1 MSLFKKTVKICLIY
15 VACMMLSTACFIG
28 LFHVSFLKFTDTFFY
43 NGCLYLFVSSVL
55 CAVLM
60 LAVKILKP
68 DLIRIS
74 DIVCAFFMFS
84 SITLGWFILIPV
96 TADRSVSVYTLSYM
110 DEIYP
115 KSVTTGEMEKVF
127 YRQYIVDFGA
137 FDKRFREQLDTG
149 SVEYVPEDNSY
160 RLTEKGR
167 KLVSQFRFFAD
178 LFGTQ
183 KKLVYPNEYAKNTHG
198 GYDSSKNKHE

>member
-1 MSLFKKTVKICLIY
+1 
-15 VACMMLSTACFIG
+15 ML
-28 LFHVSFLKFTDTFFY
+28 
-43 NGCLYLFVSSVL
+43 SSVL
-55 CAVLM
+55 CALLM
-60 LAVKILKP
+60 FAGKRLKP
-68 DLIRIS
+68 DLIRVS
-74 DIVCAFFMFS
+74 DIVCAFFMFL

-96 TADRSVSVYTLSYM
+96 TVDRSVTVYTLSYM

-115 KSVTTGEMEKVF
+115 KSITTDQIEKVF
-127 YRQYIVDFGA
+127 YKQYIVDFGA

-149 SVEYVPEDNSY
+149 SVEYVPEENSY

-183 KKLVYPNEYAKNTHG
+183 KKLVFPNQYRSVTSISDDNYTH
-198 GYDSSKNKHE
+198 K

>member
-1 MSLFKKTVKICLIY
+1 MPFFKKAVKICFIY
-15 VACMMLSTACFIG
+15 IACMILSTACFIG
-28 LFHVSFLKFTDTFFY
+28 LFHVSFLKPTETFFY
-43 NGCLYLFVSSVL
+43 NGCLYLCLSSVL
-55 CAVLM
+55 CAILM
-60 LAVKILKP
+60 FAAKRLQPA
-68 DLIRIS
+68 LIRIS

-167 KLVSQFRFFAD
+167 SLVSQFRFFAD

-183 KKLVYPNEYAKNTHG
+183 KKLVYPNLYAKESMVSNESG
-198 GYDSSKNKHE
+198 SSKK

>member
-1 MSLFKKTVKICLIY
+1 MSFFKNAVKICLIY
-15 VACMMLSTACFIG
+15 IACMILSTACFIG
-28 LFHVSFLKFTDTFFY
+28 LFHVSFLKITDTFFY
-43 NGCLYLFVSSVL
+43 NGCLYLFLSSVL
-55 CAVLM
+55 CAIMM
-60 LAVKILKP
+60 LIAKRLKP
-68 DLIRIS
+68 ELVGIS

-96 TADRSVSVYTLSYM
+96 TVDRSVTVYTLSYM
-110 DEIYP
+110 DGIYP

-127 YRQYIVDFGA
+127 YRQYIVDFAA
-137 FDKRFREQLDTG
+137 FDKRFKEQLDTG

-183 KKLVYPNEYAKNTHG
+183 KKLVFPNEYRNGINSTSG
-198 GYDSSKNKHE
+198 EQVRN

>member
-1 MSLFKKTVKICLIY
+1 MPIFKKAVKICLIY
-15 VACMMLSTACFIG
+15 IACMILSTACFIG

-43 NGCLYLFVSSVL
+43 NGCLNLFLASAL
-55 CAVLM
+55 CALLM
-60 LAVKILKP
+60 FIAKRLNS
-68 DLIRIS
+68 DLIRLS
-74 DIVCAFFMFS
+74 DIVCSLFMFS

-96 TADRSVSVYTLSYM
+96 TVDRSVTVYTLSYM

-115 KSVTTGEMEKVF
+115 KSITTDDIEKVF

-149 SVEYVPEDNSY
+149 SVEYVAEDNSY

-167 KLVSQFRFFAD
+167 KLVRQFRFFAD

-183 KKLVYPNEYAKNTHG
+183 KRLVYPNEYRYLQHAKKYG
-198 GYDSSKNKHE
+198 SEKK

>member
-1 MSLFKKTVKICLIY
+1 MSFFKKAVKICLIY
-15 VACMMLSTACFIG
+15 ITCMILSTACFIW
-28 LFHVSFLKFTDTFFY
+28 LFHISFLKLTDTFFY
-43 NGCLYLFVSSVL
+43 NGCLYLLLSSVL
-55 CAVLM
+55 CALLM
-60 LAVKILKP
+60 FAGKRLKP
-68 DLIRIS
+68 DLIRVS
-74 DIVCAFFMFS
+74 DIVCAFFMFL

-96 TADRSVSVYTLSYM
+96 TVDRSVTVYTLSYM

-115 KSVTTGEMEKVF
+115 KSITTDQIEKVF
-127 YRQYIVDFGA
+127 YKQYIVDFGA

-149 SVEYVPEDNSY
+149 SVEYVPEENSY

-183 KKLVYPNEYAKNTHG
+183 KKLVFPNQYRSVTSISDDNYTH
-198 GYDSSKNKHE
+198 K

>member
-1 MSLFKKTVKICLIY
+1 MIF
-15 VACMMLSTACFIG
+15 STACFIG

-43 NGCLYLFVSSVL
+43 NGCLYLCLSSVL
-55 CAVLM
+55 CAILM
-60 LAVKILKP
+60 FAAKRLKP
-68 DLIRIS
+68 ELIRIS

-149 SVEYVPEDNSY
+149 SVEYVPDDNSY

-178 LFGTQ
+178 LFGTE
-183 KKLVYPNEYAKNTHG
+183 KKLVYPNRFAKENTVSTENV
-198 GYDSSKNKHE
+198 SSKK

>member
-1 MSLFKKTVKICLIY
+1 MTFLKQAVKICLVYI
-15 VACMMLSTACFIG
+15 VCLGLSTACFIG
-28 LFHVSFLKFTDTFFY
+28 LFHVSVLKFTSTFFY
-43 NGCLYLFVSSVL
+43 NGCLNLFLSSVL
-55 CAVLM
+55 CALLM
-60 LAVKILKP
+60 FVAKRLKP
-68 DLIRIS
+68 ELIRIS

-149 SVEYVPEDNSY
+149 SVEYVPEGNSY

-183 KKLVYPNEYAKNTHG
+183 KKLVYPNEYAKASP
-198 GYDSSKNKHE
+198 DSNEDKSSPK

>member
-1 MSLFKKTVKICLIY
+1 MPFFKKAVKVCLIY
-15 VACMMLSTACFIG
+15 ITCMILSTACFIW
-28 LFHVSFLKFTDTFFY
+28 LFHISFLKLTDTFFY
-43 NGCLYLFVSSVL
+43 NGCLYLLLSSVL
-55 CAVLM
+55 CALLM
-60 LAVKILKP
+60 FAGKRLKP
-68 DLIRIS
+68 DLIRVS
-74 DIVCAFFMFS
+74 DIVCAFFMFL

-96 TADRSVSVYTLSYM
+96 TVDRSVTVYTLSYM

-115 KSVTTGEMEKVF
+115 KSITTDQIEKVF
-127 YRQYIVDFGA
+127 YKQYIVDFGA

-149 SVEYVPEDNSY
+149 SVEYVPEENSY

-183 KKLVYPNEYAKNTHG
+183 KKLVFPNQYRSVTSISDDNYTH
-198 GYDSSKNKHE
+198 K